1 MGAQKGSFPFWKRT
15 VLVNKKLHVQESP
28 FAGVEAVEELLP
40 SALVLQGGGGGVWN
54 WMVVSGEAEPAL
66 FSLAVVFS
74 HYLVA
79 VTKVDVGV
87 LQRRGLFRELLFITK
102 RRREVGGMV

>member
-1 MGAQKGSFPFWKRT
+1 
-15 VLVNKKLHVQESP
+15 
-28 FAGVEAVEELLP
+28 
-40 SALVLQGGGGGVWN
+40 
-54 WMVVSGEAEPAL
+54 MVVSGEAEPAL